1 MSTAPQRFD
10 VRKLEER
17 LGSESLVRRL
27 IVLESVGST
36 NDSLRTLARQGAEE
50 GTVVLAEH
58 QTAGRGRMG
67 QPWHSP
73 FGLGLYLSVLFYP
86 RDPVDQLTRWTVAA
100 AVAACEACRLT
111 TGLEIEIKWPN
122 DLLWKGRKLGG
133 VLAEVR
139 PAATEAPVE
148 LVVGIGLNVSHELSD
163 FPDELSC
170 LATSLRLARGG
181 AVPERERLAADYLRA
196 LAAAARELKDGSWRA
211 VARRW
216 ERLAPGAF
224 GQRVRVAAG
233 PGRALSCEGLT
244 DGLDPVGGLRVLRQ
258 DGRVVSLRSAESV
271 VPLEA

>member
-1 MSTAPQRFD
+1 MSESPQGLD
-10 VRKLEER
+10 VRKLEGW
-17 LGSESLVRRL
+17 LGAESIVARL

-36 NDSLRTLARQGAEE
+36 NDFLRTLAREGAEE
-50 GTVVLAEH
+50 GTVVLADR
-58 QTAGRGRMG
+58 QTAGRGRRG

-73 FGLGLYLSVLFYP
+73 YGLGLYLSVLFYP
-86 RDPVDQLTRWTVAA
+86 RDPVDQLTRWTLAA

-111 TGLEIEIKWPN
+111 TGVEIEIKWPN
-122 DLLWKGRKLGG
+122 DLLWKGRKVGG

-139 PAATEAPVE
+139 SAATDAPVE
-148 LVVGIGLNVSHELSD
+148 LVLGTGFNVSHELSD

-170 LATSLRLARGG
+170 RATSLRLASGG
-181 AVPERERLAADYLRA
+181 RVPERERLAADYLRA
-196 LAAAARELKDGSWRA
+196 LAAAVRELKDGSWRA

-233 PGRALSCEGLT
+233 PGRAPGYEGLT
-244 DGLDPVGGLRVLRQ
+244 KGLDPVGGLRILRQ
-258 DGRVVSLRSAESV
+258 DGRIVSLRLADSV